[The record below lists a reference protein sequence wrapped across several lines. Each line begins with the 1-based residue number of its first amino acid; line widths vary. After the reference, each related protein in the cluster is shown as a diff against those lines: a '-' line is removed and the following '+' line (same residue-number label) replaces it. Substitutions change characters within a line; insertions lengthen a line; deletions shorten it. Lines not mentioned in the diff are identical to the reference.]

1 MDTKTLKSLQQA
13 LTDLEAE
20 RQAVDDAIRTINGLL
35 GARGGGRVR
44 VAVAPGRA
52 SRNRKKP
59 RWTPAMRQA
68 ARDRM
73 RKYWDSRRK
82 SSKG

>member
-13 LTDLEAE
+13 LTDLETE
-20 RQAVDDAIRTINGLL
+20 RKAVDDAIRTINGLL
-35 GARGGGRVR
+35 GARGGRGRK
-44 VAVAPGRA
+44 AALP
-52 SRNRKKP
+52 SRGGQQRKKP

>member
-1 MDTKTLKSLQQA
+1 LDTKTLKSLQQA

-20 RQAVDDAIRTINGLL
+20 RKAVDDAIRTINGLL
-35 GARGGGRVR
+35 GARVGRPR
-44 VAVAPGRA
+44 AAAAAPARG
-52 SRNRKKP
+52 SRQRKKP
-59 RWTPAMRQA
+59 RWSPAMRQA

-82 SSKG
+82 GSKG

>member
-1 MDTKTLKSLQQA
+1 LDTKTLKSLQQA
-13 LTDLEAE
+13 LNDLETE
-20 RQAVDDAIRTINGLL
+20 RKAVDEAIRTINGLL
-35 GARGGGRVR
+35 GARGGRVR
-44 VAVAPGRA
+44 AGAPAPGAGRQ
-52 SRNRKKP
+52 RKKP

-82 SSKG
+82 KG